1 MLTHVLMRQ
10 WWWREQTYSKQQP
23 HFWQQLYQVVC
34 PSWRVR
40 DASIM
45 FAAMRL
51 TLDSGIE
58 FIANPWDA
66 ISQSSFAQKFGAI

>member
-1 MLTHVLMRQ
+1 
-10 WWWREQTYSKQQP
+10 
-23 HFWQQLYQVVC
+23 
-34 PSWRVR
+34 
-40 DASIM
+40 M

-66 ISQSSFAQKFGAI
+66 ISQSSFAQKLAAI